1 MNVVDPPKKGRRSL
15 GIAAAVVVILA
26 AAFVFTRRPA
36 PAEEPQTA
44 KADTTPSGLIEAAPE
59 QLSQIRVEPA
69 REQTID
75 ANLEATGKVGFN
87 EDRITPVLPPYPG
100 RVLEVLAN
108 TGDVVKAGQ
117 PLLVIESSDLISAV
131 NDLAEARSN
140 VDKTGIALDTAEK
153 SADRARRLHS
163 QEALSTRE
171 LQNAESDLA
180 RAQEDSRRAQS
191 AVSVVRNRLALLGK
205 SPAEIDKLESSP
217 PDQVDRQIA
226 IRAPIGGTIVDRK
239 LGLGQYIKPD
249 SQDPLYLISDLSTV
263 WVAAD
268 IYETDLPAV
277 RAGAPVDIRLAAY
290 PDRSF
295 PARIFAI
302 SPTVDP
308 ATRTVKVRCVVSN
321 REGLLKPEMFAHIR
335 VGEAVKR
342 KVVTVPSNAILTEGE
357 RSFVLIEEAA
367 GRFRRREVKSGREVE
382 GSTVIETGLH
392 PNERVVTVGVLL
404 LSSAEG
410 NK

>member
-1 MNVVDPPKKGRRSL
+1 MLARKRIPGAPSRRSRWC
-15 GIAAAVVVILA
+15 GIVWHC
-26 AAFVFTRRPA
+26 
-36 PAEEPQTA
+36 
-44 KADTTPSGLIEAAPE
+44 
-59 QLSQIRVEPA
+59 
-69 REQTID
+69 
-75 ANLEATGKVGFN
+75 LE
-87 EDRITPVLPPYPG
+87 
-100 RVLEVLAN
+100 
-108 TGDVVKAGQ
+108 
-117 PLLVIESSDLISAV
+117 
-131 NDLAEARSN
+131 
-140 VDKTGIALDTAEK
+140 
-153 SADRARRLHS
+153 RARPKS
-163 QEALSTRE
+163 INS
-171 LQNAESDLA
+171 
-180 RAQEDSRRAQS
+180 RAHR
-191 AVSVVRNRLALLGK
+191 
-205 SPAEIDKLESSP
+205 

-277 RAGAPVDIRLAAY
+277 HAGAPVDIRLAAY

-321 REGLLKPEMFAHIR
+321 PEGLLKPEMFAHVR

-382 GSTVIETGLH
+382 GSTVIETGLRL
-392 PNERVVTVGVLL
+392 NERVVTVGVLL